1 MKRRT
6 FLELAGLGLANTL
19 IPRTLATQATSHT
32 LPISQD
38 PQQTATEAYGS
49 GHFGRWQNDEHGLP
63 AYRYTCDQLTD
74 PLAVLPVDK
83 VWRSPTDHMHQ
94 VGNDRLVAIA
104 SNYGHVQV
112 RQDEGSPKF
121 LNDFC
126 PEEDRYGAG
135 IGFLAN
141 DDGFVLSTYYTGAA
155 TTFDRVF
162 GMGYL
167 QKRVAA
173 HAYVVEQ
180 IIFAP
185 YGDDPVLISQ
195 VTITNQSAQTVRPRW
210 VEYWGCQNYQFSYRS
225 LMESGVLPAA
235 PTAVKRRRDFAAR
248 FSHRFRKLPGGK
260 GLLETKTFLGR
271 TPEEQLAWQ
280 QTQESLRTKPTGFF
294 GGPTAPLAGG
304 AAMEDLSPPATFLV
318 SLDGPADNFATS
330 GKRFFGGSIE
340 RPPGMTAT
348 LDNDLSA
355 QGPESAFLL
364 ERKLVLKPGE
374 SRTMSFLYGYLPD
387 GFSAD
392 ELIDRYSIEPASHW
406 SRSCAKWKANAPLF
420 RTPAHPWVEREALWS
435 SYYLRSGLTYDS
447 FFREHIL
454 SQGASYQYLAGLQGA
469 ARDPLQHVLPFIF
482 TDPHIVRS
490 VLRYTLKEIQSD
502 GSIPYA
508 IVGLGVPMPCVYQPS
523 DLQLWVL
530 WVASEYVLAT
540 RDWEFLQER
549 IPAYPPQD
557 ARPGDPTVLDL
568 LARSFTHFT
577 STIGVGQ
584 HGLQRLFNG
593 DWNDSIVY
601 THLTPQQRAEELPI
615 GESVLNA
622 AMAAYVLDYYAE
634 MLDSLSH
641 QEAAALARAKAKAQ
655 REAVRAQ
662 WYDRWYR
669 RAWLD
674 EKLGWIGE
682 KQMWLEPQPWA
693 LIGGCVP
700 EEKIAALVATIDELV
715 RRPSLIGAMLQSQP
729 DPTMKDEPG
738 TGTNGGIFY
747 AVNGTLIWALSLANG
762 EMAWDEWK
770 KNTLA
775 RHAEVYPDKW
785 FGIWSGPDAYHS
797 SLSAQPGG
805 TGVDFPVLN
814 MHAHAWPLYA
824 SVKLLGTEF
833 RQNGIC
839 FKPDLPLDEYEFD
852 TPLLGFKKASAGYS
866 GWYAPMTAGYWRIE
880 IALPEKILRRLK
892 NLIVNGKQETLHS
905 DDARISFGGNSLP
918 GAPLRWNITFGEL

>member
-6 FLELAGLGLANTL
+6 ILELAGLGLANTL
-19 IPRTLATQATSHT
+19 TPRTLAWQAAHT
-32 LPISQD
+32 APVSQD
-38 PQQTATEAYGS
+38 PQNAATKPYGS
-49 GHFGRWQNDEHGLP
+49 GHFGLWENDEHGLP
-63 AYRYTCDQLTD
+63 AYRYTCNQLTD
-74 PLAVLPVDK
+74 TLAVLPVDK

-94 VGNDRLVAIA
+94 VGNDRLVAVA

-135 IGFLAN
+135 LGFLA
-141 DDGFVLSTYYTGAA
+141 DDNGFVLSTYYTGAA

-173 HAYVVEQ
+173 HAYVVDQ
-180 IIFAP
+180 ILFAP

-195 VTITNQSAQTVRPRW
+195 VTITNHSDQTVRPRW

-248 FSHRFRKLPGGK
+248 FSHHFRELPGRK
-260 GLLETKTFLGR
+260 GLLETQTFLGR

-294 GGPTAPLAGG
+294 GGPTAPVAAG

-318 SLDGPADNFATS
+318 SLDGPADNFATG

-340 RPPGMTAT
+340 RPPGMTT
-348 LDNDLSA
+348 SLDNDLGA

-374 SRTMSFLYGYLPD
+374 SRTLSFLYGYLPE

-392 ELIDRYSIEPASHW
+392 ELIARYSVEPASHW
-406 SRSCAKWKANAPLF
+406 SRSCAKWKSTPPLF
-420 RTPAHPWVEREALWS
+420 RTPAHPWVEREAVWS
-435 SYYLRSGLTYDS
+435 SYHLRSGLTYDR

-469 ARDPLQHVLPFIF
+469 ARDPLQHVLPFLF

-490 VLRYTLKEIQSD
+490 VLRYTLKEIQPD

-540 RDWEFLQER
+540 RDREFLKER
-549 IPAYPPQD
+549 IPLYPRQD
-557 ARPGDPTVLDL
+557 ARPDDPTVLDL
-568 LARSFTHFT
+568 LSRSFTHFT

-584 HGLQRLFNG
+584 HGLQRLYNG

-601 THLTPQQRAEELPI
+601 THLTPEQREEVLPVA
-615 GESVLNA
+615 ESVLNA

-634 MLDSLSH
+634 MLDGLDH
-641 QEAAALARAKAKAQ
+641 PEPAALARAKAKAQ

-674 EKLGWIGE
+674 EKLGWVGE

-700 EEKIAALVATIDELV
+700 EEKIATLVATIDELV
-715 RRPSLIGAMLQSQP
+715 RRPSPIGAMLQSQP

-747 AVNGTLIWALSLANG
+747 AINGTLIWALSLANG

-797 SLSAQPGG
+797 SQSKQPGG

-824 SVKLLGTEF
+824 CVKLLGTEF
-833 RQNGIC
+833 RLDGIR
-839 FKPDLPLDEYEFD
+839 FKPDLPLDEYEFNS
-852 TPLLGFKKASAGYS
+852 PLLGFRKASPGYS
-866 GWYAPMTAGYWRIE
+866 GWYGPKTAGHWRIE
-880 IALPEKILRRLK
+880 IALPETISRRLK
-892 NLIVNGKQETLHS
+892 KLTVNGKQETLHS
-905 DDARISFGGNSLP
+905 DDGRISFGGISSP
-918 GAPLRWNITFGEL
+918 GAPLRWDITFGRL